1 MADDSIRFCVDI
13 GGTGIKAAPVNVR
26 VGELQ
31 TARVRV
37 ETPHAST
44 PAAVVGVVAQLVHDA
59 KWTGEVGAAFPAV
72 IKDGV
77 ARSGQRRRLL
87 AGHDVA
93 ATLPD
98 ATGCDVYAD
107 IDIDIDADA
116 PGSPRCTSGPGC
128 GRSRFPR
135 RGQAAACPAAHRS
148 PAGSLRRR
156 GQDGQHG
163 ERCLTSIASRLVE
176 NASLVPVLPAA
187 GRPMVAALG

>member
-1 MADDSIRFCVDI
+1 MRRGGCVRHDQEDNVADDSIRFCVDI

-77 ARSGQRRRLL
+77 ART
-87 AGHDVA
+87 AVNV
-93 ATLPD
+93 D
-98 ATGCDVYAD
+98 A
-107 IDIDIDADA
+107 
-116 PGSPRCTSGPGC
+116 S
-128 GRSRFPR
+128 
-135 RGQAAACPAAHRS
+135 
-148 PAGSLRRR
+148 
-156 GQDGQHG
+156 
-163 ERCLTSIASRLVE
+163 
-176 NASLVPVLPAA
+176 
-187 GRPMVAALG
+187 